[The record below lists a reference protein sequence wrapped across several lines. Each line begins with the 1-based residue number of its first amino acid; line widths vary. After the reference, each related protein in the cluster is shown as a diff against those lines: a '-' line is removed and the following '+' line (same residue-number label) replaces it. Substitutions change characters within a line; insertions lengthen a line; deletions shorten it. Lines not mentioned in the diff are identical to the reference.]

1 MVAGERDGP
10 LSPNQIH
17 AEALLFGDDVALT
30 DRVACRLMGF
40 FDPQLVPLV
49 HEAFRLATWPITE
62 RQPDALAECVLDG
75 RPCLES
81 ALTPVLSR
89 PFVPPI
95 GWKSLLAPS

>member
-1 MVAGERDGP
+1 M
-10 LSPNQIH
+10 
-17 AEALLFGDDVALT
+17 ALT

-40 FDPQLVPLV
+40 FDPELIPLV

-62 RQPDALAECVLDG
+62 RQPDALAECGLDG

-81 ALTPVLSR
+81 ALAPVLSR